1 MLPFI
6 AGAVI
11 LGASAVAWYYN
22 EQTAQEKSRQNR
34 AYRQRDSYYSSYNEF
49 ADRATRGFTEKQ
61 KEQAKKYKKLLLDEV
76 KENSKKIADIAKSL
90 DEVFNLILIEITS
103 DTTSPYRRS
112 ALQRE
117 FPRIQDA
124 QVRLKQYKKY
134 LKFEKKRINEHW
146 ENKRLDS
153 LMSLEISNPLLPL
166 EWLYPGK
173 LILADISDIGKSQ
186 PNFNHRFFLNGFN
199 GQKEQQEAL
208 ALNYGEDF
216 PVLIVKEGKKKDGLF
231 YGCVA
236 RGISFYDHIR
246 TNEATEMVIEG
257 YYGRNKAYRGSIFDG
272 LIKITLPELNLL
284 NPSLRCVDGQKI
296 SVFYDSFDATLSH
309 NPSGKEDEKGRKPFV
324 TVSEKAPAFLGK
336 NDLELFIEVQEKML
350 KKITD
355 DFFYSDESKW
365 TLIDHVHETKEITLG
380 KASVQ
385 VICEP
390 TINND
395 GLKVLKIS
403 QHQTAQVGVDIPF
416 DFILASENIEPHTLF
431 SWPYG
436 LEQFYTFAS
445 QVLINEEKSKER
457 VIQVEFF
464 KRWEHVLAY
473 QKRHETEVTV
483 EFSSDIVTIDNKSS
497 QIIVPSNIVKPPN
510 NEGCTISS
518 LFEDIEKSGYLR
530 HARCCSLYVWNTDK
544 QNYLHAIHWK
554 WLHKSE
560 YRLTSNGSVK
570 IQASFYKELESSSSH
585 RFKLE
590 VILPNSALSRQQQAL
605 DGLFEDR
612 LVEPRLKEI
621 FLSPSHYQPEYIPYW
636 KDNEIK
642 WHGQLTLSQKQ
653 VVKTALSAK
662 HITMVQGPPGTG
674 KTTTIVEMLYQL
686 LTHHPDQRILVVSQQ
701 NTAVD
706 NALTKFKN
714 MFPELIG
721 DSINIVR
728 IGNPDKIDDDITEN
742 HFDKIYSDFLSD
754 RLQYVERNSHTLDEA
769 IQNTAYEWASLLR
782 EMKSRASDYKVSDEF
797 FTTMLANKN
806 LIGATCVGLAARKAG
821 VDNLEF
827 DVTIVDEAGRATVP
841 ELLIPLLRT
850 KKAILIGDHHQLPPS
865 IAPILRED
873 SAKKE
878 MAFLKDTFLESSF
891 FETLFEQ
898 LPEGCTSSLKEQFRM
913 APPIGDLVADLFY
926 IRNGKRQLT
935 NGLGDK
941 FNSDNYVH
949 SDCLSWFDIRGK
961 QEKPKNSTSW
971 HNKRE
976 ADAINTYLRK
986 LAKTSQR
993 SISVAVITPYSA
1005 QKKMIRKLLG
1015 SKYGHQETK
1024 LGNLKIKVDTVDS
1037 FQGSEAEL
1045 VCYSTVRTFGSLQF
1059 LLDKKR
1065 LNVACSRAKENLL
1078 FFGHSNYLMNWKPKE
1093 GEKNLFSEIVN
1104 KAVLCNMR

>member
-1 MLPFI
+1 MKRILFFI
-6 AGAVI
+6 IFLTAVI
-11 LGASAVAWYYN
+11 SV
-22 EQTAQEKSRQNR
+22 
-34 AYRQRDSYYSSYNEF
+34 
-49 ADRATRGFTEKQ
+49 
-61 KEQAKKYKKLLLDEV
+61 QA
-76 KENSKKIADIAKSL
+76 
-90 DEVFNLILIEITS
+90 
-103 DTTSPYRRS
+103 
-112 ALQRE
+112 
-117 FPRIQDA
+117 
-124 QVRLKQYKKY
+124 QYK
-134 LKFEKKRINEHW
+134 
-146 ENKRLDS
+146 DS
-153 LMSLEISNPLLPL
+153 PLQFSILGSGHTTWIFTDSDNISGGEFGLGTGAEFHVDYFFL
-166 EWLYPGK
+166 
-173 LILADISDIGKSQ
+173 
-186 PNFNHRFFLNGFN
+186 PNF
-199 GQKEQQEAL
+199 A
-208 ALNYGEDF
+208 
-216 PVLIVKEGKKKDGLF
+216 
-231 YGCVA
+231 
-236 RGISFYDHIR
+236 
-246 TNEATEMVIEG
+246 
-257 YYGRNKAYRGSIFDG
+257 
-272 LIKITLPELNLL
+272 
-284 NPSLRCVDGQKI
+284 
-296 SVFYDSFDATLSH
+296 
-309 NPSGKEDEKGRKPFV
+309 
-324 TVSEKAPAFLGK
+324 
-336 NDLELFIEVQEKML
+336 
-350 KKITD
+350 
-355 DFFYSDESKW
+355 
-365 TLIDHVHETKEITLG
+365 
-380 KASVQ
+380 
-385 VICEP
+385 
-390 TINND
+390 
-395 GLKVLKIS
+395 
-403 QHQTAQVGVDIPF
+403 
-416 DFILASENIEPHTLF
+416 
-431 SWPYG
+431 
-436 LEQFYTFAS
+436 
-445 QVLINEEKSKER
+445 
-457 VIQVEFF
+457 
-464 KRWEHVLAY
+464 
-473 QKRHETEVTV
+473 
-483 EFSSDIVTIDNKSS
+483 FSSGINWSYTGGHTTLDKDLPMSFT
-497 QIIVPSNIVKPPN
+497 
-510 NEGCTISS
+510 
-518 LFEDIEKSGYLR
+518 SGYDMLS
-530 HARCCSLYVWNTDK
+530 AGT
-544 QNYLHAIHWK
+544 
-554 WLHKSE
+554 
-560 YRLTSNGSVK
+560 RLT
-570 IQASFYKELESSSSH
+570 Y
-585 RFKLE
+585 
-590 VILPNSALSRQQQAL
+590 
-605 DGLFEDR
+605 
-612 LVEPRLKEI
+612 
-621 FLSPSHYQPEYIPYW
+621 
-636 KDNEIK
+636 
-642 WHGQLTLSQKQ
+642 
-653 VVKTALSAK
+653 
-662 HITMVQGPPGTG
+662 
-674 KTTTIVEMLYQL
+674 
-686 LTHHPDQRILVVSQQ
+686 
-701 NTAVD
+701 
-706 NALTKFKN
+706 
-714 MFPELIG
+714 
-721 DSINIVR
+721 
-728 IGNPDKIDDDITEN
+728 
-742 HFDKIYSDFLSD
+742 